1 MSYQPLVLLPYLEV
15 LCNIC
20 YLQGNQRNNNMNT
33 LQNRLAPYPF
43 LFWLFLFLAVSA
55 GHGQKSTDS
64 RPNFIIIFADDL
76 GYGDLGIYGHPT
88 LKTPNLDRMAMEGQ
102 KWTNFY
108 AAASVCTPSR
118 AALLTGR
125 YPVRSGMS
133 SNVNRVLFPD
143 SKNGLP
149 AEEITL
155 AEQLQQVG
163 YGTACIGKWH
173 LGHKEQYLPTNN
185 GFDYYFGIPY
195 SNDMDMGSGKPYME
209 YWQQPDDSIK
219 TEHFYVPLMRNT
231 DIIERPADQRS
242 ISRRYTDEAISYIEQ
257 HKGKPF
263 LLYLAHNFPHI
274 PLFASEAFK
283 NTSKRGRYGDVVEEI
298 DHGVGSILKTLEA
311 LGLDENTIVVFTSD
325 NGPWLPFQQNGGSAG
340 LLKDGKGTTWE
351 GGMREPA
358 IFWAPG
364 KIKPAVITD
373 MGSTMDLFTTFS
385 KMAGAE
391 IPSDRTIDGV
401 DLSTTLFHGAPSMR
415 TSMLYYRGT
424 DLFAARL
431 GPYKAHFITQG
442 AYRQPEERMEHPT
455 PLLFNLDH
463 DPSEQYDI
471 AGSHPEMLQQIDA
484 MVAQHRSNL
493 VRGKDQLAERE

>member
-1 MSYQPLVLLPYLEV
+1 
-15 LCNIC
+15 
-20 YLQGNQRNNNMNT
+20 MNRIR
-33 LQNRLAPYPF
+33 NRLAAYPF
-43 LFWLFLFLAVSA
+43 LFWMFLFLAVSA
-55 GHGQKSTDS
+55 GHGQKSVEPQ
-64 RPNFIIIFADDL
+64 PNFIIIFADDL

-149 AEEITL
+149 ADEITL
-155 AEQLQQVG
+155 AEQLQKVG
-163 YGTACIGKWH
+163 YSTACIGKWH

-195 SNDMDMGSGKPYME
+195 SNDMDMHSEKPYMA

-219 TEHFYVPLMRNT
+219 TEHFNVPLMRNT

-257 HKGKPF
+257 QKGKPF
-263 LLYLAHNFPHI
+263 LVYLAHNFPHI
-274 PLFASEAFK
+274 PLFASEVFK
-283 NTSKRGRYGDVVEEI
+283 NTSKRGLYGDVVEEI
-298 DHGVGSILKTLEA
+298 DHGVGRILKTLEA
-311 LGLDENTIVVFTSD
+311 LGLDKNTIVVFTSD
-325 NGPWLPFQQNGGSAG
+325 NGPWLPFEQNGGSAG

-351 GGMREPA
+351 GGMREPT

-364 KIKPAVITD
+364 KIKPA
-373 MGSTMDLFTTFS
+373 
-385 KMAGAE
+385 
-391 IPSDRTIDGV
+391 SDHRYWIDHGPLYHLQQDGRGGYAIGQGHRRGRPERDFVQWRSRSPKEHVVLQGNRTICGQI
-401 DLSTTLFHGAPSMR
+401 GA
-415 TSMLYYRGT
+415 L
-424 DLFAARL
+424 
-431 GPYKAHFITQG
+431 QG
-442 AYRQPEERMEHPT
+442 ALHYPGRLWAVGGTHRT
-455 PLLFNLDH
+455 PNAFVVQSG
-463 DPSEQYDI
+463 P
-471 AGSHPEMLQQIDA
+471 
-484 MVAQHRSNL
+484 
-493 VRGKDQLAERE
+493 